1 MQQWDY
7 RIFSV
12 INNLVGQSKFLDL
25 FMVIIAKWGAILFGL
40 ILVGLFFSGKDLKS
54 KTENRKT
61 VVKAVMSA
69 FAALAINQLIGL
81 MYFRPRPFATHAVN
95 LLIDRSPD
103 PSFPSDHTTGASS
116 LSFAVFSAN
125 SVAGAIMFILTILMI
140 ISRVYVGA
148 HYPLDV
154 LGGVLTGF
162 WGGYM
167 VEKAWP
173 LCENWVIKLL
183 ELWEASTERLFNKE
197 TNSHQN

>member
-25 FMVIIAKWGAILFGL
+25 VMFITAKWGAILFVL
-40 ILVGLFFSGKDLKS
+40 ILVGLFFSGKDLKT
-54 KTENRKT
+54 KTDNRKA
-61 VVKAVMSA
+61 VIKGVMSA
-69 FAALAINQLIGL
+69 FTALAINQLIGF

-103 PSFPSDHTTGASS
+103 PSFPSDHATGASS
-116 LSFAVFSAN
+116 LSFAVFS
-125 SVAGAIMFILTILMI
+125 SHPVIGALMFVFTILMI
-140 ISRVYVGA
+140 ISRVYVGT

-162 WGGYM
+162 FGSY
-167 VEKAWP
+167 VIEKAWP
-173 LCENWVIKLL
+173 MCENWVIKLL
-183 ELWEASTERLFNKE
+183 DLWESSTVRIFNRE
-197 TNSHQN
+197 TNSHQK

>member
-25 FMVIIAKWGAILFGL
+25 FMVIIAKWGVILFGL

-81 MYFRPRPFATHAVN
+81 M
-95 LLIDRSPD
+95 
-103 PSFPSDHTTGASS
+103 
-116 LSFAVFSAN
+116 
-125 SVAGAIMFILTILMI
+125 
-140 ISRVYVGA
+140 
-148 HYPLDV
+148 
-154 LGGVLTGF
+154 
-162 WGGYM
+162 
-167 VEKAWP
+167 
-173 LCENWVIKLL
+173 
-183 ELWEASTERLFNKE
+183 
-197 TNSHQN
+197 